1 MNRFIGLLLVA
12 LITFAAVLYV
22 KRPDLLND
30 IWLWVIGLIAPIIG
44 LFKRLYAEAKK
55 KFSKEEPKPASQK
68 PTL

>member
-1 MNRFIGLLLVA
+1 MNRFIGLVIVA

-44 LFKRLYAEAKK
+44 LFKRLYCEVKK
-55 KFSKEEPKPASQK
+55 RFNKKEPKPASQK

>member
-22 KRPDLLND
+22 KRPDLLNE
-30 IWLWVIGLIAPIIG
+30 IWLWVIGLIAPIIA
-44 LFKRLYAEAKK
+44 LFKRLYSEAKK
-55 KFSKEEPKPASQK
+55 RFSKDEPKPASQK

>member
-1 MNRFIGLLLVA
+1 MNRFIGLLIVA

-44 LFKRLYAEAKK
+44 LFKRLYSEAKK
-55 KFSKEEPKPASQK
+55 RFNKEEPKPASQK